1 MTIQLLYDNGQSEWI
16 LFYNDRTGNW
26 EDDNNKKN
34 YYLTYTTVLFVY
46 SYLLR

>member
-26 EDDNNKKN
+26 EDDNNIKK
-34 YYLTYTTVLFVY
+34 
-46 SYLLR
+46 LLPDLYERSFCI